1 MILLDGENQSPSPVT
16 GIGECAG
23 AGGGF
28 FHFQLK
34 DSPPVPTRA
43 RQHSH
48 FSKPVARILPQLG
61 DGWGEPTKK

>member
-1 MILLDGENQSPSPVT
+1 MGKIKVQAQSLVLVNVLAQVEASST
-16 GIGECAG
+16 
-23 AGGGF
+23 
-28 FHFQLK
+28 FQLK